1 MPSTAACLSAAIVGL
16 ASAAALPAQGGGIVY
31 APGAHHYRVTSTITS
46 TQEAGGRKAQVQIG
60 TQNNV
65 TLEVSPYKADTLHF
79 AITLDS
85 STISSEPEMPLPDFH
100 KYYGLNVKGA
110 MSPAGEVFSTASSA
124 DSAGDPNA
132 QRFVEGLSHFL
143 LVLPKGATV
152 GTSWADTITT
162 PDGSGQA
169 VQSRTITTSRVLG
182 DTTYAGQKAWR
193 IQQTSGTTLKG
204 MVEQQGRQIPVNG
217 QGTGTTMYYVSRAG
231 VYLGSTMSQT
241 VTIKAADGT
250 ATPMTQ
256 AGVSKTELIP

>member
-1 MPSTAACLSAAIVGL
+1 MPSTTACLSIAVMGL
-16 ASAAALPAQGGGIVY
+16 AGAAALPAQGGGIAY

-46 TQEAGGRKAQVQIG
+46 TQDAGGQKAQVQIG

-85 STISSEPEMPLPDFH
+85 STISSKPDLPLPDFRQ
-100 KYYGLNVKGA
+100 YFGLNVQGA
-110 MSPAGEVFSTASSA
+110 MSPGGQVFSAASSA

-143 LVLPKGATV
+143 LALPKGATV
-152 GTSWADTITT
+152 GTSWADTIST
-162 PDGSGQA
+162 PGGDGQ
-169 VQSRTITTSRVLG
+169 VVESRTITTSRVLG
-182 DTTYAGQKAWR
+182 DTMYAGVKAWR

-204 MVEQQGRQIPVNG
+204 TVDQQGRKIPVNG